1 MTTLDAKGVVLE
13 IWANPWANSVV
24 RLLFEYQ
31 DVIKPKERR
40 DIVRTVMRLREAKPN
55 RIARHVFRYI
65 MGIWCSYYIHV
76 KFRKVFR
83 FLATIENLLRCQ
95 KEFVNGQPFT
105 VFSHGPLT
113 IF

>member
-40 DIVRTVMRLREAKPN
+40 DIVRLSGCGRLKLIELLGTFS
-55 RIARHVFRYI
+55 V
-65 MGIWCSYYIHV
+65 YYGHMV
-76 KFRKVFR
+76 Q
-83 FLATIENLLRCQ
+83 LLYTC
-95 KEFVNGQPFT
+95 EIPFGL
-105 VFSHGPLT
+105 SIPSNH
-113 IF
+113 